1 MEEELKYFFLHF
13 SIFKNDLQYEIQW
26 IYNKIWRK
34 EIKENSQNHMN
45 QKTPDYG
52 KTPRNTEVSLLSRLQ
67 GGERR
72 KERHY
77 RLKDLNDI
85 PTSWN
90 LWALWHN

>member
-1 MEEELKYFFLHF
+1 
-13 SIFKNDLQYEIQW
+13 
-26 IYNKIWRK
+26 
-34 EIKENSQNHMN
+34 MN

-85 PTSWN
+85 PTS
-90 LWALWHN
+90 